1 MLERYNESWKYDYHL
16 KSELGNILYA
26 CICQA
31 DTGVMKW
38 SLKKNRSGKK
48 QKSHEENCNPNYLL
62 FVLQVA
68 KAQKQQ
74 KAQPSG

>member
-48 QKSHEENCNPNYLL
+48 QKSHGRKLQPKL
-62 FVLQVA
+62 FTLCSPGGKSSEAA
-68 KAQKQQ
+68 KG
-74 KAQPSG
+74 ST